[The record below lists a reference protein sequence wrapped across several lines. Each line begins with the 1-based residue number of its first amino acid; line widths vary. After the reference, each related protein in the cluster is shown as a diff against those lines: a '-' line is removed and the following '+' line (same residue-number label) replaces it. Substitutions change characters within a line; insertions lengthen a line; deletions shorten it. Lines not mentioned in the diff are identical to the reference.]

1 MIPKCESI
9 TILKAFCGICK
20 EEEADFTL
28 RTIKNENEIYIG
40 GADIYKPVC
49 RKCFHDCHTLEKDGK
64 IDLEEKIT
72 KGKVYKL

>member
-28 RTIKNENEIYIG
+28 RTIKNENEIYIV
-40 GADIYKPVC
+40 GADI
-49 RKCFHDCHTLEKDGK
+49 
-64 IDLEEKIT
+64 
-72 KGKVYKL
+72 